1 MQWKWSRTTQHV
13 PLILVCLKCKKKQ
26 SKMNFVEVKFTR
38 EEHYMITQTITIME
52 DINFVNKKYSR
63 LSLILFTLI

>member
-1 MQWKWSRTTQHV
+1 MEMVKNYTTCTINFS
-13 PLILVCLKCKKKQ
+13 LFKIKKKK
-26 SKMNFVEVKFTR
+26 SKMNFVQVKFTR

>member
-1 MQWKWSRTTQHV
+1 
-13 PLILVCLKCKKKQ
+13 
-26 SKMNFVEVKFTR
+26 MNFVQVKFTR